1 MDELEIRRRLLAN
14 PQDTMA
20 HLSEQDRLLQ
30 SELQAFD
37 MQLTRALQI
46 PVPSELEHRLLF
58 NQPRRRLLPWV
69 MAASL
74 ALVSVLG
81 IQQFQHTQRADNLGL
96 QALHHVRHELGA
108 FQSTAEIPLEEVN
121 QLLAE
126 VGGNL
131 AADAYPV
138 RYARFCDFEGTRS
151 LHLVFAKEDG
161 LVTVFVVPNGHG
173 LKRSPAFSDP
183 QFFGK
188 SQQLAQ
194 AEIVMVASQ
203 QQLLDPFAKTL
214 MEKMNFQS

>member
-14 PQDTMA
+14 PQDA
-20 HLSEQDRLLQ
+20 IGDLSAQDRQ
-30 SELQAFD
+30 LQAELLELD
-37 MQLTRALQI
+37 KELIKALQV
-46 PVPSELEHRLLF
+46 PVPAALADRLLF
-58 NQPRRRLLPWV
+58 NQPRRRYWPLA

-74 ALVSVLG
+74 VLVSLLS
-81 IQQFQHTQRADNLGL
+81 FQLYNFNNRADNIGL
-96 QALHHVRHELGA
+96 QALHHVRHELA
-108 FQSTAEIPLEEVN
+108 ALQSTAEIPLDEVN

-131 AADAYPV
+131 TTGGYPV

-161 LVTVFVVPNGHG
+161 LVTVFVVPKNHG
-173 LKRSPAFSDP
+173 LKPSAEFSDP

-194 AEIVMVASQ
+194 AEIVMVATQ

-214 MEKMNFQS
+214 MEKMQFHS